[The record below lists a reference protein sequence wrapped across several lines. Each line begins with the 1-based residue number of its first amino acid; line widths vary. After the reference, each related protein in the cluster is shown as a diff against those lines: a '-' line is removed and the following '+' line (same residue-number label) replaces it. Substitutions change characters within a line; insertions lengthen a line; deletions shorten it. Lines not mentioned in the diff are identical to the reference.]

1 MNRKGFTLIE
11 LLGTLAVLSIVIV
24 ITIVG
29 LNGVFDGAKDKTED
43 VFVGTIKDAM
53 EMYLSDDARKLNG
66 FEDTGCVVN
75 KSYGNRKVYKKEVN
89 FEDVIEK
96 GTLMQS
102 ELINPAN
109 EEVPCANAE
118 NIKVTIYKDED
129 FVYYYSVDVNSFV
142 CLTENTTK
150 INNLPEGFGC
160 E

>member
-29 LNGVFDGAKDKTED
+29 LNGVFDSAKDKTED

-96 GTLMQS
+96 GTLVQS

-118 NIKVTIYKDED
+118 NIKNK
-129 FVYYYSVDVNSFV
+129 
-142 CLTENTTK
+142 
-150 INNLPEGFGC
+150 
-160 E
+160 